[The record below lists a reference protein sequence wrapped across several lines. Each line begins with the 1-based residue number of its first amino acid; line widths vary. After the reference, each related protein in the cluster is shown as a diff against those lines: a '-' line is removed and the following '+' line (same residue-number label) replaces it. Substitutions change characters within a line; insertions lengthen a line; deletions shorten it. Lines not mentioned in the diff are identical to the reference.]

1 MEATEGGFRQLRLQ
15 HGERRIRRYDRD
27 GRSRAEQIHPLGL
40 QNAGSIVSL
49 ILTTEAM
56 VDELHKEDKPV
67 LPAGGMDDY
76 NSR

>member
-1 MEATEGGFRQLRLQ
+1 ML
-15 HGERRIRRYDRD
+15 
-27 GRSRAEQIHPLGL
+27 S
-40 QNAGSIVSL
+40 
-49 ILTTEAM
+49 TEAM